1 MEADDIIIRGSNGK
15 TFYWTLGAKYK
26 GDKFIEHTVTA
37 LNALSDDPK
46 TANFS
51 FKGRKSTGIDFKG
64 NAVLDY
70 AAGGSKDE
78 KNVFIEHAD
87 NNPMDPGEN
96 QHIKGTVYW
105 DPSRGVVEEGL
116 NGEKGG
122 GAFPSVG
129 TLIHEMGHA
138 ALFNEFGGDDWQNRQ
153 DIFAN
158 EESMITDRL
167 EKPAL
172 QSMGFGYR
180 TSESATYKNR
190 SAFLKG
196 VNGSLKNGLPVKGA
210 YFVPSVSPLKLK

>member
-1 MEADDIIIRGSNGK
+1 MFLSVDPMADKYPRWNPYHYVHNNPVRLVDPDGMEADDIIIRGSNGK

-116 NGEKGG
+116 N
-122 GAFPSVG
+122 
-129 TLIHEMGHA
+129 
-138 ALFNEFGGDDWQNRQ
+138 
-153 DIFAN
+153 
-158 EESMITDRL
+158 
-167 EKPAL
+167 
-172 QSMGFGYR
+172 
-180 TSESATYKNR
+180 
-190 SAFLKG
+190 
-196 VNGSLKNGLPVKGA
+196 
-210 YFVPSVSPLKLK
+210 